1 MKVNVRRFGGEGS
14 GNPFDNITTIQT
26 GRNGTI
32 VWVST
37 DGYGADL
44 RLTIEKDAH
53 VVQDGTTLWVR
64 GPND

>member
-1 MKVNVRRFGGEGS
+1 MKVNVRKYGDES
-14 GNPFDNITTIQT
+14 SEETFDNITTIQV

-37 DGYGADL
+37 DDFEVDL
-44 RLTIEKDAH
+44 LLTIGSHNH
-53 VVQDGTTLWVR
+53 VTQEGRILWVR